1 MRVRAL
7 LLAGAALLVS
17 GCSAVEFAYNNAPA
31 WVSWKAD
38 QYLDLREDQRREFD
52 GRVAEFFAWHRA
64 HALPQYAALADEAA
78 ARLTRGA
85 SREDMVWGYDAIREQ
100 ARESLGRAGASM
112 GDFLDRLSP
121 AQVAHFESALAED
134 NRRFARRHLAG
145 TPAQRRHRRLERL
158 LHTLED
164 WLGELSDAQRER
176 VRRFNEG
183 APLNAALRDRERRRQ
198 QGEFVALLR
207 ARRSGGAL
215 ADWAAHWDRGREPE
229 FARAN
234 RAFAE
239 GLFTMLADLER
250 TLSARQRAHVV
261 ERMQEY
267 ARDFRTLAGP

>member
-1 MRVRAL
+1 VRARA

-31 WVSWKAD
+31 WVSWKVD
-38 QYLDLREDQRREFD
+38 HYLDLREEQARELD
-52 GRVAEFFAWHRA
+52 ARVAEFFTWHRA
-64 HALPQYAALADEAA
+64 KALPRYAELADEAA
-78 ARLTRGA
+78 ARLARGA
-85 SREDMVWGYDAIREQ
+85 SREDFVWGYDAIREQ
-100 ARESLGRAGASM
+100 ARESLGRAGAAM
-112 GDFLDRLSP
+112 GDLLDRLEPS
-121 AQVAHFESALAED
+121 QIAHLEAALAED
-134 NRRFARRHLAG
+134 NRRYARRFLAG
-145 TPAQRRHRRLERL
+145 APAERRSRRLERL

-183 APLNAALRDRERRRQ
+183 APLNAGLRDRERRRHRA
-198 QGEFVALLR
+198 ELLALLR

-234 RAFAE
+234 RAFAD

-250 TLSARQRAHVV
+250 TLSARQRAYVV
-261 ERMQEY
+261 TRLREY
-267 ARDFRTLAGP
+267 ARDFRTLAGS